1 KLFRGSSK
9 YINNRQEYETDINHF
24 IGIATD
30 HDSQVCTKTG
40 SRKRSQSNKT
50 EIWIE
55 TAKITTNT
63 YRISQ

>member
-1 KLFRGSSK
+1 MD
-9 YINNRQEYETDINHF
+9 TNHF
-24 IGIATD
+24 IGITTNYNNR
-30 HDSQVCTKTG
+30 VCTKTG